1 MSKLIISRMVIRNI
15 LCDYT
20 ALMEQNRLLDFQFQ
34 PVDQKSIL
42 DNIYVGQVDSIVS
55 NIQGAFI
62 KIQKDTPCY
71 YELKEQSTAIYT
83 NPKKKTQMVCGDQV
97 LVQVCRDAMKG
108 KPAAVT
114 TNLSFKGKYLVLT
127 TGRKC
132 LGISGKLSAEDKKRL
147 KKWLAEET
155 CQDYGL
161 VVRTNAWDASKE
173 ELLSEL
179 SYLKKRHNKILQ
191 YGTSRTCFSLLEER
205 EPFYLSVIR
214 NTYSRDLEEIVTDV
228 KERKEEIISYL
239 TEHQPQDLEKFR
251 FYEDASFPLNK
262 LYSIEKRF
270 QEICQEKVW
279 LKSGGFLMI
288 QQTEAFVSIDV
299 NSGKYVGKKKAE
311 ETYRKI
317 NLEAAEEIAHQLRVR
332 NLSGIILIDFI
343 NMSHSDHN
351 DELLHVLQ
359 KYLRKDPVKAVVHD
373 MTQLNIMEVT
383 RKKIS
388 RPLWEELQLL
398 SRQSADKEVT

>member
-1 MSKLIISRMVIRNI
+1 MVIRNI

-20 ALMEQNRLLDFQFQ
+20 ALMEQNQLLDFQFQ
-34 PVDQKSIL
+34 PVNQKSIL
-42 DNIYVGQVDSIVS
+42 DNIYVGQVDTIVP

-71 YELKEQSTAIYT
+71 YELKEQKTAIYA
-83 NPKKKTQMVCGDQV
+83 NPKKKTGMVCGDQV

-127 TGRKC
+127 TGKKC
-132 LGISGKLSAEDKKRL
+132 LGMSGKLSQEDKSRL
-147 KKWLAEET
+147 KKWLEEELS
-155 CQDYGL
+155 QDYGL
-161 VVRTNAWDASKE
+161 VVRTNAQDASKE
-173 ELLSEL
+173 DFLAEL
-179 SYLKKRHNKILQ
+179 SYLKKRYDKIKQ
-191 YGTSRTCFSLLEER
+191 FGPSRTCFSLLEER

-214 NTYSRDLEEIVTDV
+214 NTYFRELEEIVTDIP
-228 KERKEEIISYL
+228 ERKEEIIAYL
-239 TEHQPQDLEKFR
+239 TEHQPQDLGKFR
-251 FYEDASFPLNK
+251 FYKDESFPLNK

-270 QEICQEKVW
+270 QEISQEKVW

-343 NMSHSDHN
+343 NMSNPDHN

-359 KYLRKDPVKAVVHD
+359 KYLRKDPVKAIVHD
-373 MTQLNIMEVT
+373 MTQLNIVEVT

-388 RPLWEELQLL
+388 RPLWEELHLL
-398 SRQSADKEVT
+398 SKCANKEGAEHV